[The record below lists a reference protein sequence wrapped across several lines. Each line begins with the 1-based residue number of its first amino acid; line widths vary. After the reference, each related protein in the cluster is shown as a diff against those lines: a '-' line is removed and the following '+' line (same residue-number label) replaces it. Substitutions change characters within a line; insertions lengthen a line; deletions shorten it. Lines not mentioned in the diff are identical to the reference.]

1 MKILETYGCGYADD
15 IDVRNYKLREK
26 QSHRQSAIQS
36 LTDIQKMYDIVISQM
51 DDQDRNA
58 SVVSL
63 DRYSKTSSR
72 VLRNQIKNL
81 FEF

>member
-1 MKILETYGCGYADD
+1 
-15 IDVRNYKLREK
+15 
-26 QSHRQSAIQS
+26 
-36 LTDIQKMYDIVISQM
+36 MYEIVISQM
-51 DDQDRNA
+51 DDLDRNA

-72 VLRNQIKNL
+72 VLKNQIKNL